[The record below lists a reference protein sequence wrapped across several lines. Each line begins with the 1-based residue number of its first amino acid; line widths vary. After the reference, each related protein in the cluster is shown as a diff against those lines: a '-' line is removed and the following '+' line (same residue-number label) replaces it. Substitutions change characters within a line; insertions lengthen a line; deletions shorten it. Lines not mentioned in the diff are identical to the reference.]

1 VPQSQNSVINQTT
14 GNSMIKKAVVLSVL
28 LLSGCDTTYQSM
40 GWDGGYQEQI
50 LAMDHYRLS
59 YQGNATTQDSWV
71 LQSWHRRASELCP
84 AGYSVLSI
92 HAPNTQSSEQA
103 KEVFSNPLTRRN
115 PEAVGE
121 IKCNKQSLKN

>member
-1 VPQSQNSVINQTT
+1 
-14 GNSMIKKAVVLSVL
+14 MIKKTVVLSAL
-28 LLSGCDTTYQSM
+28 LLSGCDTRYQSM
-40 GWDGGYQEQI
+40 GWDGGYQEQV
-50 LAMDHYRLS
+50 LATDHYRLS
-59 YQGNATTQDSWV
+59 YQGNSTTQDVWV

-92 HAPNTQSSEQA
+92 HAPNTESSEQA

-121 IKCNKQSLKN
+121 IKCIKQ